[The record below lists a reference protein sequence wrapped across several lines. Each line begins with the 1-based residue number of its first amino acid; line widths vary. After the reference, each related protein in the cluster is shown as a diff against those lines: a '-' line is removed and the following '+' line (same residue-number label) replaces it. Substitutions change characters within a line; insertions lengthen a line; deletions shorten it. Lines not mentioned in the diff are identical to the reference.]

1 MEKTLRLSAEQRED
15 LVAYLDGELPD
26 TKSQSIDQVLARS
39 EVARHEVEALAR
51 TWEMLDV
58 LPTPKAPPEFTE
70 RTMTTLKVGET
81 PFDVTQQAWFNPL
94 KRAGV
99 AVVWLVALGLSGW
112 LGYQITNVW
121 IANPS
126 QQLLANLPIVQKID
140 QYKEVESID
149 FLDKL
154 QKSRLFEDATAESKP
169 VDNKSLQERHQQI
182 VKMSQIE
189 RDRLQRNLNIFQQL
203 NPEQQSQYQQ
213 LSDQLDENKKG
224 GGNLSSLLQTYAAWL
239 QTLTPG
245 QRESLRSEA
254 DSSRKFAIVQKIKE
268 EQFRKFETVSS
279 DLPDW
284 DPSMQRQGRQSLTAP
299 ELTAVMKA
307 LVADLPE
314 EQQVKIDSPVRPD
327 QCAEV
332 LRLSIARAS
341 DPDNWPSA
349 AIQNQ
354 ILDSLPP
361 PLKTWMKR
369 NPAMQRERT
378 VGMLFMSVV
387 HAYEDGRPKWP
398 NESELNRVLD
408 SLDESERSRI
418 EKEPSDE
425 RQHELQRRFF
435 SQHERHRREL
445 QHQLGQLM
453 GDVGVHPP
461 PPPPRGPNDP
471 QGPPGPRGERGP
483 GRGGRGPGF
492 GPGPGPGERGGPG
505 PGERG
510 GPGDRGDRPPPRPD
524 GRGGDRPPR
533 DGRDDRPPQ

>member
-26 TKSQSIDQVLARS
+26 TKSQLIDQVLARS

-51 TWEMLDV
+51 TWELLDV

-94 KRAGV
+94 KRVGV

-112 LGYQITNVW
+112 FGYQITNVW

-140 QYKEVESID
+140 QYKEAESID

-154 QKSRLFEDATAESKP
+154 QKSRLFEDSTAESAP

-203 NPEQQSQYQQ
+203 SDDQQNHYRQ

-224 GGNLSSLLQTYAAWL
+224 GGNLSGLLQTYTVWL

-268 EQFRKFETVSS
+268 DQFR
-279 DLPDW
+279 
-284 DPSMQRQGRQSLTAP
+284 
-299 ELTAVMKA
+299 
-307 LVADLPE
+307 
-314 EQQVKIDSPVRPD
+314 
-327 QCAEV
+327 
-332 LRLSIARAS
+332 
-341 DPDNWPSA
+341 
-349 AIQNQ
+349 
-354 ILDSLPP
+354 
-361 PLKTWMKR
+361 
-369 NPAMQRERT
+369 
-378 VGMLFMSVV
+378 
-387 HAYEDGRPKWP
+387 
-398 NESELNRVLD
+398 
-408 SLDESERSRI
+408 
-418 EKEPSDE
+418 
-425 RQHELQRRFF
+425 
-435 SQHERHRREL
+435 
-445 QHQLGQLM
+445 
-453 GDVGVHPP
+453 
-461 PPPPRGPNDP
+461 
-471 QGPPGPRGERGP
+471 
-483 GRGGRGPGF
+483 
-492 GPGPGPGERGGPG
+492 
-505 PGERG
+505 
-510 GPGDRGDRPPPRPD
+510 
-524 GRGGDRPPR
+524 
-533 DGRDDRPPQ
+533 